1 MGSAGRD
8 RLGTMWR
15 IGPLLALA
23 LGCSEGG
30 EAPDES
36 AAARG
41 ERIYKMVCISC
52 HNADPSVDG
61 SVGPAIAGS
70 SPELLEARVIRGVYP
85 PGYRPKRAGTSM
97 PSFPYLAEEIANLE
111 AFLDEAAK
119 R

>member
-1 MGSAGRD
+1 MNSAGRCW
-8 RLGTMWR
+8 LGALRR

-23 LGCSEGG
+23 LGCSDGG

-41 ERIYKMVCISC
+41 ERIYKNVCIAC
-52 HNADPSVDG
+52 HDADPNVDG

-70 SPELLEARVIRGVYP
+70 SRELLEARVIRGVYP
-85 PGYRPKRAGTSM
+85 PGYRPKRGGTSM

-111 AFLDEAAK
+111 VFLDEAAK